1 MLNHKGIKKDLQRI
15 TNIKLFINKYK
26 WEGKNVPLEKDDWE
40 KNDKSNVTIAL
51 TVLYAKKYIL
61 LFRNITQ
68 IVRNKLFFS

>member
-1 MLNHKGIKKDLQRI
+1 MLNHKGIKNDSQRI
-15 TNIKLFINKYK
+15 TNIKLFINKFK
-26 WEGKNVPLEKDDWE
+26 WEGKNFPLEKDDWE